1 MGRVGD
7 SLDENIRARVT
18 KRGVTVVIHAILIVG
33 SVVAAFPFVWM
44 LLTSLKSYQEFI
56 AGQLIPD
63 ILRFSNYIEAWQMAP
78 FGRYFLNS
86 IFISFTTVMAVLVT
100 STLAAYA
107 FARMAFFGRDVLFM
121 VFLATLMVPFEVTM
135 IPNFILVRDL
145 GWYDSYWAMIV
156 PFSASVFGIFLLR
169 QFFRTIPKDF
179 YDAAVLDGCG
189 HLRFLWEIVLPLS
202 KPALITVG
210 LFTFL
215 GSWNALLWPLIVTR
229 TQEIRPVMLGLA
241 EFITEAGTQTQLL
254 MAAATLTILPVVIFY
269 FFAQREFIEGIAA
282 SGLKG

>member
-1 MGRVGD
+1 MEAGFA
-7 SLDENIRARVT
+7 LEENVQARLMKRAVT
-18 KRGVTVVIHAILIVG
+18 LLIHGILIVG

-44 LLTSLKSYQEFI
+44 VLTSLKSYQEFV

-63 ILRFSNYIEAWQMAP
+63 MWRFSNYLEAWSMAP

-86 IFISFTTVMAVLVT
+86 LFISLTTVTAVLVT

-107 FARMAFFGRDVLFM
+107 FARLEFFGRDVLFM
-121 VFLATLMVPFEVTM
+121 TFLATLMVPFEVTM

-145 GWYDSYWAMIV
+145 GWYDTYWAMIV
-156 PFSASVFGIFLLR
+156 PFSASVFAVFLLR
-169 QFFRTIPKDF
+169 QFFATVPQDL

-202 KPALITVG
+202 RPALISVG

-229 TQEIRPVMLGLA
+229 TQEIRPIMLGLA
-241 EFITEAGTQTQLL
+241 AFITEAGTQTQLL
-254 MAAATLTILPVVIFY
+254 MAAATLTILPVIIFY
-269 FFAQREFIEGIAA
+269 FFAQREFIEGISAT
-282 SGLKG
+282 GLKG

>member
-1 MGRVGD
+1 METRLH
-7 SLDENIRARVT
+7 LDGNTQARVT
-18 KRGVTVVIHAILIVG
+18 RRAVRLGLHTILIVG
-33 SVVAAFPFVWM
+33 AVIAALPFLWM

-56 AGQLIPD
+56 IGQLVPD
-63 ILRFSNYIEAWQMAP
+63 TLRFGNYIEAWQMAP

-86 IFISFTTVMAVLVT
+86 IFISTTTVTAVLVT

-107 FARMAFFGRDVLFM
+107 FARIDFYGRDVLFM

-135 IPNFILVRDL
+135 IPNFILIRDL
-145 GWYDSYWAMIV
+145 GWYDTYWAMIV
-156 PFSASVFGIFLLR
+156 PFSASVFGVFLLR
-169 QFFRTIPKDF
+169 QFFATIPSDY

-202 KPALITVG
+202 RPALITVG

-229 TQEIRPVMLGLA
+229 TQEIRPIMLGLA
-241 EFITEAGTQTQLL
+241 EFISEAGTQTQLL

-269 FFAQREFIEGIAA
+269 FFAQREFIEGLA
-282 SGLKG
+282 SGGLKG

>member
-1 MGRVGD
+1 MEARLG
-7 SLDENIRARVT
+7 LEENVQARVT
-18 KRGVTVVIHAILIVG
+18 RRGVTVILHTILIVG

-63 ILRFSNYIEAWQMAP
+63 ILRFSNYLEAWRMAP

-86 IFISFTTVMAVLVT
+86 IFISFMTVTAVLVT

-107 FARMAFFGRDVLFM
+107 FARIDFFGRDVLFM

-135 IPNFILVRDL
+135 IPNFILIRDL

-169 QFFRTIPKDF
+169 QFFRTIPQDF

-229 TQEIRPVMLGLA
+229 TQEIRPIMLGLA

-254 MAAATLTILPVVIFY
+254 MAAATLTILPVIIFY

>member
-1 MGRVGD
+1 MATQLG
-7 SLDENIRARVT
+7 LEENVRARLS
-18 KRGVTVVIHAILIVG
+18 KRGVNVLIHVVLIAG
-33 SVVAAFPFVWM
+33 SIVAAFPFVWM
-44 LLTSLKSYQEFI
+44 ILTSLKSYQEFI

-63 ILRFSNYIEAWQMAP
+63 VLRFGNYVEAWQMAP
-78 FGRYFLNS
+78 FGRYFANS
-86 IFISFTTVMAVLVT
+86 IFISLATVTAVLVT

-107 FARMAFFGRDVLFM
+107 FARMEFFGREVLFM

-135 IPNFILVRDL
+135 IPNFILIRDL

-169 QFFRTIPKDF
+169 QFFRTIPGDF

-229 TQEIRPVMLGLA
+229 TQEIRPIMLGLA

-254 MAAATLTILPVVIFY
+254 MAAATLTILPIVIFY

>member
-1 MGRVGD
+1 MGNRVGVG
-7 SLDENIRARVT
+7 ENFRARLT
-18 KRGVTVVIHAILIVG
+18 KRGVVIGIHVILIIG

-44 LLTSLKSYQEFI
+44 VLTSVKSYQEFI

-63 ILRFSNYIEAWQMAP
+63 ILRFSNYVEAWRMAP

-86 IFISFTTVMAVLVT
+86 LFISVATVTAVLVT

-107 FARMAFFGRDVLFM
+107 FARLEFFGRDVLFM

-135 IPNFILVRDL
+135 IPNFILIRDL
-145 GWYDSYWAMIV
+145 GWYDSYWAMIM
-156 PFSASVFGIFLLR
+156 PFSASVFGVFLLR
-169 QFFRTIPKDF
+169 QFFATIPQDL
-179 YDAAVLDGCG
+179 YDSAVLDGCG

-202 KPALITVG
+202 KPPLITVG

-229 TQEIRPVMLGLA
+229 TQEIRPIMLGLA

-254 MAAATLTILPVVIFY
+254 MAAATLTILPVIIFY

-282 SGLKG
+282 TGLKG

>member
-1 MGRVGD
+1 MEARP
-7 SLDENIRARVT
+7 SLEENVQARIT
-18 KRGVTVVIHAILIVG
+18 KRGLRAAIHAILILG

-86 IFISFTTVMAVLVT
+86 IFISITTVTAVLIT

-107 FARMAFFGRDVLFM
+107 FARMQFFGRDVLFM

-135 IPNFILVRDL
+135 IPNFILIRDL

-156 PFSASVFGIFLLR
+156 PFSASVFSIFLLR
-169 QFFRTIPKDF
+169 QFFRTIPQDF

-202 KPALITVG
+202 KPALITAG

-229 TQEIRPVMLGLA
+229 TQEIRPIMLGLA
-241 EFITEAGTQTQLL
+241 EFITEAGTHTQLL